1 MKYFHPADHHPARII
16 KADKTFV
23 KELDFI
29 VIKFQAK
36 IRDIYKIKKKI
47 VYLVNET
54 EVKYLFNLCVK
65 KCEDK
70 HVDLLL
76 DRRRRQKNTMFISNN
91 SICMITH

>member
-16 KADKTFV
+16 KADKTFA

-47 VYLVNET
+47 VSLVNET
-54 EVKYLFNLCVK
+54 EIKYLFNLCVK
-65 KCEDK
+65 KYEDK

-76 DRRRRQKNTMFISNN
+76 DRRRRQKKYYVHIK
-91 SICMITH
+91 

>member
-1 MKYFHPADHHPARII
+1 MIYFHPADHHPARII

-54 EVKYLFNLCVK
+54 EVKLPIQSMCK
-65 KCEDK
+65 K
-70 HVDLLL
+70 
-76 DRRRRQKNTMFISNN
+76 MWG
-91 SICMITH
+91 